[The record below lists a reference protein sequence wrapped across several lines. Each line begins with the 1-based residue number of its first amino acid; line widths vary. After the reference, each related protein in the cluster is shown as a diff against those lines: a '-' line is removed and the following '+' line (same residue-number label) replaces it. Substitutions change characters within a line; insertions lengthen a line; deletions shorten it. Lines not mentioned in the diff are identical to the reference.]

1 MERELREREERL
13 NQGNHLFEW
22 INSQVNAGKIKI
34 DANGRPNIIG
44 NEEDQDFDDDQVN
57 WARLVFSL
65 HIRVCKLWHW
75 FASSSFY
82 LRQLIIIHRDLTLII
97 I

>member
-34 DANGRPNIIG
+34 DSKGRPNIIG
-44 NEEDQDFDDDQVN
+44 NEEDQDFDDDQIN
-57 WARLVFSL
+57 WARSMLSL
-65 HIRVCKLWHW
+65 NMWLCELQH
-75 FASSSFY
+75 
-82 LRQLIIIHRDLTLII
+82 
-97 I
+97 

>member
-34 DANGRPNIIG
+34 DSKGRPNIIG
-44 NEEDQDFDDDQVN
+44 NEEDQDFDDDQIN
-57 WARLVFSL
+57 WARSMLSL
-65 HIRVCKLWHW
+65 NMWLCKLQH
-75 FASSSFY
+75 
-82 LRQLIIIHRDLTLII
+82 
-97 I
+97 